1 MTEPVTE
8 PTRGAQRAF
17 YDAVWRNV
25 GATDLNDH
33 ERASMRAITSALDGL
48 SLPAGAR
55 VLEVGCGRGWLSGLV
70 LRRYGAV
77 TACDLSVEPI
87 AKARAAFPDVE
98 FETRDVMADPPVGQF
113 DLVVSSEVIEH
124 IEDQAAFAD
133 SLVDVTRPGGS
144 ILLTT
149 PNGFLRERWE
159 RAASFVP
166 QPIENWRTPAELRA
180 LVAKR
185 CRVLASRTFFFDVGR
200 DGPYA
205 LLSNRPAWSVR
216 SRFPG
221 VERLLGGTRL
231 GLYQLLLAQRQT

>member
-1 MTEPVTE
+1 MTE
-8 PTRGAQRAF
+8 PTRSAQRAF
-17 YDAVWRNV
+17 YDEVWRDV
-25 GATDLNDH
+25 SATAPTDN
-33 ERASMRAITSALDGL
+33 ERARHPPITTPLDEL
-48 SLPAGAR
+48 SRPPRAR

-77 TACDLSVEPI
+77 TACDLSVEPV

-124 IEDQAAFAD
+124 IDDQAAFAD

-144 ILLTT
+144 VLLTT

-166 QPIENWRTPAELRA
+166 QPIENWRTPGELRA
-180 LVAKR
+180 LVAER
-185 CRVLASRTFFFDVGR
+185 CRVLASRTFFFDVSR
-200 DGPYA
+200 NGPYA
-205 LLSNRPAWSVR
+205 VLSNRPAWTIR
-216 SRFPG
+216 SRVPR
-221 VERLLGGTRL
+221 VERLLGRTRL
-231 GLYQLLLAQRQT
+231 GLYQLLLAQRQA